1 MMWGALIAWYLF
13 LAGLAAGAFLTSVA
27 VERWYPERT
36 KFVVA
41 SRCLAFVAICVGLVL
56 LIIDA
61 PGSHHNPLALFY
73 LLCGMKSSVMSWGV
87 VILAVSA
94 ALYLVLAAAGLFAH
108 RGCAFCSFVEKVRKP
123 LTVLGVI
130 FSIGLAAY
138 TGLLIGV
145 IKTAPLWNNAL
156 LPVLFT
162 VSALSAGAAGS
173 YVVASLVAQQE
184 IAGMHRLT
192 HAHRLVLLVELV
204 LLAIMLFNVNTT
216 NPAGAASVSSL
227 ICGAYAPLFWVGLIL
242 IGLIVP
248 MVVET
253 IELASQ
259 KAQQALIQVL
269 GVELCVL
276 VGGFLL
282 RYLIIKA
289 AVPLDFTNM

>member
-27 VERWYPERT
+27 VEHWYPTRT
-36 KFVVA
+36 RFVVIA
-41 SRCLAFVAICVGLVL
+41 RSLAFVSICVGLVL

-87 VILAVSA
+87 VILSVSA
-94 ALYLVLAAAGLFAH
+94 AIYFVLALTGLLPNKT
-108 RGCAFCSFVEKVRKP
+108 CAVCTMVEKIRRP
-123 LTVLGVI
+123 LTAVGAL
-130 FSIGLAAY
+130 FSVGLAAY

-173 YVVASLVAQQE
+173 YVATALIAKDEVEGMDRVKRTHRNILIAELILV
-184 IAGMHRLT
+184 
-192 HAHRLVLLVELV
+192 
-204 LLAIMLFNVNTT
+204 AIMLFNVNTT
-216 NPAGAASVSSL
+216 NPAGAQSVASL
-227 ICGAYAPLFWVGLIL
+227 ICGAYALPFWIGLVAVGLL
-242 IGLIVP
+242 LPIVI
-248 MVVET
+248 ET
-253 IELASQ
+253 VELASA
-259 KAQQALIQVL
+259 KAHTALVAVL

-276 VGGFLL
+276 IGGFLL